1 MSLPRASGWNHC
13 RYASGMLGVAILLGL
28 AIPARAQVFER
39 PDFFE
44 QGREQFER
52 EIYRINHPDPD
63 PALEVTQQNEDWQE
77 FVSDRGQFAIL
88 LPDTAEEET
97 VDIDLDAGTISLTGY
112 SVGERFAVAYGDAPE
127 TAAPEFLLDRIRDR
141 LIAYGGGEVIESE
154 MSEDRGCHVRTFTTS
169 SGEKIVDFNL
179 YWIGNRLYI
188 LAASYD
194 RTDNR
199 PSDVTRFFNS
209 FEATDDSCE

>member
-1 MSLPRASGWNHC
+1 
-13 RYASGMLGVAILLGL
+13 MLGVAIVLGI

-63 PALEVTQQNEDWQE
+63 PALEVTQQNDDWQE
-77 FVSDRGQFAIL
+77 FVSDRGQFAIS
-88 LPDTAEEET
+88 LPETAEEET
-97 VDIDLDAGTISLTGY
+97 IDIDLDAGTISLTGY
-112 SVGERFAVAYGDAPE
+112 SVGERFAVAYWNAPE
-127 TAAPEFLLDRIRDR
+127 TAAPEVFLDQMRDR
-141 LIAYGGGEVIESE
+141 LIAYVGGELLESE
-154 MSEDRGCHVRTFTTS
+154 MSEDMGCHVRTFTLS
-169 SGEKIVDFNL
+169 SRDTIVDFNL

-188 LAASYD
+188 LGASYD
-194 RTDNR
+194 DADNR
-199 PSDVTRFFNS
+199 PADVSRFFNS